1 MSQKEQRQ
9 QEFRHFWHHQKQTR
23 VTLNPACLVSDLNWM
38 GCAWSPTEWFDV
50 SFSLIS
56 PTDEKQRDR
65 VVRAAVLTAEG
76 SRMTEP
82 EASNSHY
89 PSASAPLGGRKKKKK
104 SNNFYATHV
113 HYFHKQETDRN
124 CVKKL
129 GKLHAAHVCG
139 MNKRNLGKKEN
150 VSNVR
155 VPRVFREAQT
165 TAWWVDI

>member
-1 MSQKEQRQ
+1 MSQKERRK

-23 VTLNPACLVSDLNWM
+23 VTLNPASLVSDLSWM

-89 PSASAPLGGRKKKKK
+89 PSASAPIGGEKKKKK
-104 SNNFYATHV
+104 ATTSAQHM
-113 HYFHKQETDRN
+113 YTIFTNRKQIETAWRN
-124 CVKKL
+124 WENCMLPMFV
-129 GKLHAAHVCG
+129 GWT
-139 MNKRNLGKKEN
+139 NNLGKKEN